1 MKKELTAQSKST
13 ILIIIKETKTINQL
27 KEELTMTIK
36 KTAHK
41 INLLSKMTEE
51 NGCTE
56 GEAVSAANLII
67 NLYNKLN
74 TLDKV
79 AAKECY
85 EARINAQ
92 NYLNSRVTQE
102 PVDLKAIIDCKWD
115 SDDFSEEDII
125 TALMDAGASKEQAEN
140 AYSEYIADLLETAFD
155 EVLNKE
161 EKSEEPEEWDL
172 DLDGLFD

>member
-1 MKKELTAQSKST
+1 
-13 ILIIIKETKTINQL
+13 
-27 KEELTMTIK
+27 MTIK
-36 KTAHK
+36 KTVHK

-79 AAKECY
+79 AARECY
-85 EARINAQ
+85 EAKINAQ
-92 NYLNSRVTQE
+92 DYLNSRVAQE

-115 SDDFSEEDII
+115 FDDFSEEDII
-125 TALMDAGASKEQAEN
+125 NALINAGASKEQAEN
-140 AYSEYIADLLETAFD
+140 AYSKYVADLLETAFE
-155 EVLNKE
+155 EVFDKE
-161 EKSEEPEEWDL
+161 EKSEEPEEWGL
-172 DLDGLFD
+172 DLDDLFD